1 MTYTSSFSASALVL
15 ISLIGS
21 STAYN
26 INFVNRCTYTV
37 WPAIGA
43 APNGQPNQ
51 SIKFGDR
58 LNPGQSVSHGIDD
71 HAIGVRGWGRTG
83 CDNNGANCQTGA
95 CNGGLVCNDAGI
107 TSHAI
112 LSEYGYGSNNRIYW
126 DCE

>member
-1 MTYTSSFSASALVL
+1 MYTSSTLSASALVL

-26 INFVNRCTYTV
+26 INFINKCTYTV

-51 SIKFGDR
+51 SIRFGDR
-58 LNPGQSVSHGIDD
+58 LNPGQSISHGIDD
-71 HAIGVRGWGRTG
+71 HALGVRGWGRTG
-83 CDNNGANCQTGA
+83 CDGSGANCQTGA